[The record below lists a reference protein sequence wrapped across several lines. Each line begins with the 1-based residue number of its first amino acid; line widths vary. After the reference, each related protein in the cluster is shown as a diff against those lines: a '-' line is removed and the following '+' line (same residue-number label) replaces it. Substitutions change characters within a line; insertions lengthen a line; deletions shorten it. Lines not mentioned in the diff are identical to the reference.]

1 MSNDLTKTKQVQ
13 KFQKKMINCWVN
25 KMDELQPFLES
36 FNLWKAKRLDGDL
49 GMHQQGETNCSIFQS
64 SLLPSTFC
72 NLSVHLLIAPRKS
85 LKAKIGSS
93 KVLLYFSASPFI
105 ILCCFFY
112 SSRYF
117 MTKNLRSFWVTIAVL
132 MCKKWKW
139 EQLKLIQL
147 SGTPFH

>member
-13 KFQKKMINCWVN
+13 SFKKRWLIVEWTRWMSFS
-25 KMDELQPFLES
+25 LFLES

-85 LKAKIGSS
+85 LKAKIESS